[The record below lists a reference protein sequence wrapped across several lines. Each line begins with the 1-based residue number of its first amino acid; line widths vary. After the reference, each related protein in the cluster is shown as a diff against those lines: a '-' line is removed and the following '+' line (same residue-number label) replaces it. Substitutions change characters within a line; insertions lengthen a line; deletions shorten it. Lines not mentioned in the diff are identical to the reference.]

1 MDHVSNLF
9 QDKDKFLKNIPTPMQ
24 APSHDSDN
32 THTVA
37 TPAPEPSLSS
47 VFTSPEP
54 QESPSEPILPEEKP
68 QTDSSKAE
76 LVRYTL
82 YKIKDQVDILL
93 HLLDDAAAFVSKPN
107 QSREVP
113 ISKPTET
120 PDKNARI
127 LEGSFNGEKMVSDDG
142 EIFDVPAN
150 YASKSKIVEGD
161 RMKLTIPL
169 VGSFIYKQ
177 IAPIERRRVR
187 GELISGGTGGQWQV
201 STPERNYKVLTASI
215 TFHKGRIGDEV
226 VLLVPESGIS
236 DWGAVDHII
245 HREF

>member
-1 MDHVSNLF
+1 
-9 QDKDKFLKNIPTPMQ
+9 MQ
-24 APSHDSDN
+24 TPSHDSD
-32 THTVA
+32 TSLPVA
-37 TPAPEPSLSS
+37 APAPEPSISPISLP
-47 VFTSPEP
+47 PEP
-54 QESPSEPILPEEKP
+54 QEALGEPILPEEKP

-107 QSREVP
+107 QSLEVP
-113 ISKPTET
+113 SSPKPTET